1 MSWSVIERSGRTAF
15 IDFDELRNRPV
26 PRKLSSGPLS
36 HATLKIKRSQMKAV
50 KKLFAVTLFAMLMFG
65 ASAAFTQDT
74 TSTDDRELNL
84 RAYTELLRADVKA
97 KRVAI
102 ITQIMQFSDADAAT
116 FWPLFRDYD
125 HELSKLGDTRIQLIS
140 DYIKNYDD
148 ISNEKANELMTGAF
162 AMEAQR
168 AELKKKH
175 FDIMSKAL
183 SARTAARFFQ
193 VENQMQ
199 HVVDLQI
206 SANLPALQ

>member
-1 MSWSVIERSGRTAF
+1 
-15 IDFDELRNRPV
+15 
-26 PRKLSSGPLS
+26 
-36 HATLKIKRSQMKAV
+36 MKSV
-50 KKLFAVTLFAMLMFG
+50 KKIFVVILFVVAMLV
-65 ASAAFTQDT
+65 ASAALTQDT
-74 TSTDDRELNL
+74 STSSDRELNL
-84 RAYTELLRADVKA
+84 RAYIELLRADVKA

-102 ITQIMQFSDADAAT
+102 ITEIMQFSDADAAT

-125 HELSKLGDTRIQLIS
+125 HELSKLGDTRFQLIS

-148 ISNEKANELMTGAF
+148 ITEEKADGLMSSAF
-162 AMEAQR
+162 SLEEQR

-175 FDIMSKAL
+175 FDIIKKAL

-199 HVVDLQI
+199 QVVDLQI

>member
-1 MSWSVIERSGRTAF
+1 MKSVKRLLVVILF
-15 IDFDELRNRPV
+15 VLP
-26 PRKLSSGPLS
+26 
-36 HATLKIKRSQMKAV
+36 TLV
-50 KKLFAVTLFAMLMFG
+50 

-74 TSTDDRELNL
+74 STSDDRELNL

-102 ITQIMQFSDADAAT
+102 ITEIMQFSDADAAT

-125 HELSKLGDTRIQLIS
+125 YDLSKLGDTRVQLIS
-140 DYIKNYDD
+140 DYIKNYDA
-148 ISNEKANELMTGAF
+148 ITNERADELASAAF
-162 AMEAQR
+162 SLEAQR

-175 FDIMSKAL
+175 FDIMKKAL

-199 HVVDLQI
+199 QIVDLQI
-206 SANLPALQ
+206 SSNLPALQ

>member
-1 MSWSVIERSGRTAF
+1 MKSLKRLLVI
-15 IDFDELRNRPV
+15 
-26 PRKLSSGPLS
+26 
-36 HATLKIKRSQMKAV
+36 
-50 KKLFAVTLFAMLMFG
+50 TLFILPMLV

-74 TSTDDRELNL
+74 STRDDRELNL

-102 ITQIMQFSDADAAT
+102 ITEIMQFSDADAAT

-125 HELSKLGDTRIQLIS
+125 YELSKLGDTRVQLIS

-148 ISNEKANELMTGAF
+148 ITNERADELASAAF
-162 AMEAQR
+162 SLEARR

-175 FDIMSKAL
+175 FDVMKKAL

-199 HVVDLQI
+199 QIVDLQI
-206 SANLPALQ
+206 SSNLPALQ

>member
-1 MSWSVIERSGRTAF
+1 VKGCE
-15 IDFDELRNRPV
+15 D
-26 PRKLSSGPLS
+26 
-36 HATLKIKRSQMKAV
+36 MKSV
-50 KKLFAVTLFAMLMFG
+50 KKIFVVILFVVAMLV
-65 ASAAFTQDT
+65 ASAALTQDT
-74 TSTDDRELNL
+74 STSSDRELNL
-84 RAYTELLRADVKA
+84 RAYIELLRADVKA

-102 ITQIMQFSDADAAT
+102 ITEIMQFSDADAAT

-125 HELSKLGDTRIQLIS
+125 HELSKLGDTRVQLIS

-148 ISNEKANELMTGAF
+148 ITDEKADGLMSSAF
-162 AMEAQR
+162 SLEEQR

-175 FDIMSKAL
+175 FDIMKKAL

-199 HVVDLQI
+199 QVADLQI

>member
-1 MSWSVIERSGRTAF
+1 MKSV
-15 IDFDELRNRPV
+15 
-26 PRKLSSGPLS
+26 
-36 HATLKIKRSQMKAV
+36 KR
-50 KKLFAVTLFAMLMFG
+50 LFVVILFVLPMLV

-74 TSTDDRELNL
+74 STSDDHELNL

-102 ITQIMQFSDADAAT
+102 ITEIMEFSDADAAT

-125 HELSKLGDTRIQLIS
+125 FELSKLGDTKFHLIS
-140 DYIKNYDD
+140 DYINNYDD
-148 ISNEKANELMTGAF
+148 ITDEKADALMSSAF
-162 AMEAQR
+162 SLEEQR

-175 FDIMSKAL
+175 FDIIKKAL

-199 HVVDLQI
+199 QVVDLQI

>member
-1 MSWSVIERSGRTAF
+1 
-15 IDFDELRNRPV
+15 
-26 PRKLSSGPLS
+26 
-36 HATLKIKRSQMKAV
+36 V
-50 KKLFAVTLFAMLMFG
+50 KKIFVVILFVVAMLV
-65 ASAAFTQDT
+65 ASAALTQDT
-74 TSTDDRELNL
+74 STSSDRELNL
-84 RAYTELLRADVKA
+84 RAYIELLRADVKA

-102 ITQIMQFSDADAAT
+102 ITEIMQFSDADAAT

-125 HELSKLGDTRIQLIS
+125 HELSKLGDTRVQLIS

-148 ISNEKANELMTGAF
+148 ITDEKADGLMSSAF
-162 AMEAQR
+162 SLEEQR

-175 FDIMSKAL
+175 FDIMKKAL

-199 HVVDLQI
+199 QVADLQI

>member
-1 MSWSVIERSGRTAF
+1 MAMKFGKRLLVASLF
-15 IDFDELRNRPV
+15 ILPMV
-26 PRKLSSGPLS
+26 A
-36 HATLKIKRSQMKAV
+36 AT
-50 KKLFAVTLFAMLMFG
+50 
-65 ASAAFTQDT
+65 AAFTQDT
-74 TSTDDRELNL
+74 STNQNATANSDRELNL

-102 ITQIMQFSDADAAT
+102 ITEIMQFNDADAAI

-125 HELSKLGDTRIQLIS
+125 HELSKLGDVKLQLIT

-148 ISNEKANELMTGAF
+148 ITNQKADELMSA
-162 AMEAQR
+162 ALALEAQR

-175 FDIMSKAL
+175 FDIMKKAL

-199 HVVDLQI
+199 QVVDLQI
-206 SANLPALQ
+206 SSNLPVAQ

>member
-1 MSWSVIERSGRTAF
+1 MKSV
-15 IDFDELRNRPV
+15 N
-26 PRKLSSGPLS
+26 KLFSVS
-36 HATLKIKRSQMKAV
+36 
-50 KKLFAVTLFAMLMFG
+50 LFAVLTLG

-74 TSTDDRELNL
+74 SSNDDRELNL
-84 RAYTELLRADVKA
+84 RAYTEMLRADVKA

-102 ITQIMQFSDADAAT
+102 ITQIMEFSDADAAI

-125 HELSKLGDTRIQLIS
+125 HELSKLGDTRVQLIS

-148 ISNEKANELMTGAF
+148 ISEAKANELMSGAF
-162 AMEAQR
+162 AIEAER
-168 AELKKKH
+168 AGLKKKH

-193 VENQMQ
+193 IENQMQ
-199 HVVDLQI
+199 DVVDLQI

>member
-1 MSWSVIERSGRTAF
+1 MKSLKRLLAVSLFLLPIMV
-15 IDFDELRNRPV
+15 
-26 PRKLSSGPLS
+26 
-36 HATLKIKRSQMKAV
+36 AT
-50 KKLFAVTLFAMLMFG
+50 
-65 ASAAFTQDT
+65 AAFTHDARISQDT
-74 TSTDDRELNL
+74 SANSDRELNL

-102 ITQIMQFSDADAAT
+102 ITEIMQFNDSEAAA

-125 HELSKLGDTRIQLIS
+125 YELSKLGDTKLQLIT

-148 ISNEKANELMTGAF
+148 ITNEKADDLMSAALALET
-162 AMEAQR
+162 QR

-175 FDIMSKAL
+175 FDIMKKAL

-199 HVVDLQI
+199 QVVDLQI

>member
-1 MSWSVIERSGRTAF
+1 MKSVKS
-15 IDFDELRNRPV
+15 LLV
-26 PRKLSSGPLS
+26 
-36 HATLKIKRSQMKAV
+36 
-50 KKLFAVTLFAMLMFG
+50 VTLFVLPMLL
-65 ASAAFTQDT
+65 ATAAFTQDT
-74 TSTDDRELNL
+74 STSNDQELNL

-102 ITQIMQFSDADAAT
+102 ITEIMQFSDADAAT

-125 HELSKLGDTRIQLIS
+125 HELSKLGAGRVQLIT

-148 ISNEKANELMTGAF
+148 ITNEKADELMSA
-162 AMEAQR
+162 ALALEAQR

-175 FDIMSKAL
+175 FDIMKKAL

-199 HVVDLQI
+199 QIVDLQI
-206 SANLPALQ
+206 SSNLPTLQ

>member
-1 MSWSVIERSGRTAF
+1 MKSVRTL
-15 IDFDELRNRPV
+15 IV
-26 PRKLSSGPLS
+26 VLSFGLP
-36 HATLKIKRSQMKAV
+36 
-50 KKLFAVTLFAMLMFG
+50 MLA

-74 TSTDDRELNL
+74 STSDDRELNL

-102 ITQIMQFSDADAAT
+102 ITEIMQFSDADAGT

-125 HELSKLGDTRIQLIS
+125 HELSKLGDAKFQLIA

-148 ISNEKANELMTGAF
+148 ITNERADELATAAF
-162 AMEAQR
+162 TLEAQR
-168 AELKKKH
+168 AELKKKY
-175 FDIMSKAL
+175 FDIMKKAI

-199 HVVDLQI
+199 QVVDLQI